1 MFTSKLEVPLFDFP
15 VNSGKGGHCVKKSWF
30 GIVRSRM
37 VNLSRKKL
45 DMLAT
50 RYPDFTGQYCIQKDN
65 DVTCKNGEVR
75 KLVDV
80 IRVYR

>member
-1 MFTSKLEVPLFDFP
+1 MDFMDLMDQFFL
-15 VNSGKGGHCVKKSWF
+15 GLG